1 MRLLIPKPIRESPNH
16 KTCHFQDLDLGFYS
30 LSRNGD
36 VFAAEESYH
45 RMGDGWNRAQQ
56 SFGIYR
62 TSMIEMVDAEDAS
75 IYLCQD
81 VDGGIVCIA
90 VAKYQDSHIDDN
102 QSDDGMDEVTVV
114 QGDGKHSHYSV
125 AEGDALQDSPDS
137 EVGKV

>member
-1 MRLLIPKPIRESPNH
+1 
-16 KTCHFQDLDLGFYS
+16 
-30 LSRNGD
+30 
-36 VFAAEESYH
+36 
-45 RMGDGWNRAQQ
+45 
-56 SFGIYR
+56 
-62 TSMIEMVDAEDAS
+62 MIEMIDAEDAS
-75 IYLCQD
+75 IYLCQN

-90 VAKYQDSHIDDN
+90 VAKYQNAHVDDE